1 MTNVRGAGAL
11 LVFEGAEGVGKTTQ
25 IRRLCARL
33 ESLEVPFLA
42 VREPGGTPLGNA
54 IRTLLL
60 DPSQRITPRAEALLF
75 MASRAQLVD
84 DVVLPAL
91 QEGRIV
97 IADRFF
103 LSTYAY
109 QVYGRGLNEDEIR
122 IANTFATRGLV
133 PALTILLDLPVGE
146 GLRRAS
152 ARGDHD
158 RMEQSG
164 DAFLRRV
171 TLAFRAFSS
180 AQWQASHPECGPVVA
195 VDASGSED
203 EVSSRID
210 ALLYE
215 RLPATFAPRQ
225 ASNL

>member
-1 MTNVRGAGAL
+1 VSDVRGPGAL

-33 ESLEVPFLA
+33 ELMDVPFLA
-42 VREPGGTPLGNA
+42 VREPGGTALGDT
-54 IRTLLL
+54 IRTVLL

-91 QEGRIV
+91 EEGRMV

-109 QVYGRGLNEDEIR
+109 QVHGRGLKEEEIR
-122 IANTFATRGLV
+122 ATNAFATCGLV
-133 PALTILLDLPVGE
+133 PALTILLDLPIGE

-152 ARGDHD
+152 VRGDHD

-171 TLAFRAFSS
+171 TLAFREFAT
-180 AQWQASHPECGPVVA
+180 ADWQSFHPECGPVVA
-195 VDASGSED
+195 VDASGSEE

-210 ALLYE
+210 AVLSE
-215 RLPATFAPRQ
+215 RLPATFAPRH